1 MFRSQRC
8 DSTPHWQ
15 HPALT
20 LDRSISIL
28 IVKSGPVIKPD
39 TPQNTDP
46 QKLFAKF
53 FRHSKAEVRLA
64 AGGEGKL
71 ISKLCLMVKRSFC
84 CGRNWISA
92 CLNLSIPWNWSSFD
106 LSLSLSGRKV
116 ESLGTL
122 PIGNFTPE
130 YYSHS
135 CHWGEFCLT
144 YSSICRRDQWVKP
157 LQMINRLVPTT
168 ILLYYACSPSCF
180 VHINQILLTRP
191 LAHNCFWSGLEHMT
205 LT

>member
-64 AGGEGKL
+64 AGGRGNWFQNFVWWLNGHFVAGEIEFLHVWTCQSPEIGHRL
-71 ISKLCLMVKRSFC
+71 TSLGSKKCRLKP
-84 CGRNWISA
+84 WHSA
-92 CLNLSIPWNWSSFD
+92 DWKFYAPIPHIIPIPD
-106 LSLSLSGRKV
+106 SGR
-116 ESLGTL
+116 
-122 PIGNFTPE
+122 
-130 YYSHS
+130 
-135 CHWGEFCLT
+135 EFCLT
-144 YSSICRRDQWVKP
+144 YSSICQP
-157 LQMINRLVPTT
+157 
-168 ILLYYACSPSCF
+168 
-180 VHINQILLTRP
+180 
-191 LAHNCFWSGLEHMT
+191 WSLGQAIT
-205 LT
+205 ND

>member
-53 FRHSKAEVRLA
+53 FRYSKAEVRLA
-64 AGGEGKL
+64 AGGRG
-71 ISKLCLMVKRSFC
+71 
-84 CGRNWISA
+84 NWFQNFVWW
-92 CLNLSIPWNWSSFD
+92 LNGHFVAGEIEFLHVWTCQSPEIGHR
-106 LSLSLSGRKV
+106 LTSLSLSGRKV

-168 ILLYYACSPSCF
+168 ILLYYACSPTCF